1 MRLRCAVAVVLAIA
15 SLALVHAQRT
25 PALLTLINRPR
36 VPLAPEVSGR
46 HFSFASEAGE
56 RVTGILVPPAAS
68 GTRHP
73 VVIALHGTG
82 DSKEGMAPLLD
93 VLAARG
99 FVAVAID
106 GRYHGEREKRPGAYT
121 DAILRAYRTG
131 QGHPFLYDTVWDVMR
146 LVDYLQ
152 TRPDV
157 DPARIGLIGIS
168 KGGME
173 TYLTA
178 AVDPRIAVAIP
189 VIGVQSFRWGLDHDA
204 WVARVETFQGAIV
217 GAARDEKLTDVNAA
231 FVRKFYDRVAP
242 GIYSDFDGPAML
254 PHIAPRPLLVIN
266 GDSDDRTPLAG
277 VHEAATAA
285 EQAYKAAA
293 ASDKFRLIVQPNAGH
308 EFTPPAERAAIDWFV
323 RWLRP

>member
-1 MRLRCAVAVVLAIA
+1 MLMVV
-15 SLALVHAQRT
+15 SLSLLQAQR
-25 PALLTLINRPR
+25 PPSLLTLIDRPR
-36 VPLAPEVSGR
+36 VPLAPEISGR
-46 HFSFASEAGE
+46 HFSFESEAGE
-56 RVTGILVPPAAS
+56 RVTGLLVRPA
-68 GTRHP
+68 GTGGRHP

-106 GRYHGEREKRPGAYT
+106 GRYHGEREKPRGDPGSYVN
-121 DAILRAYRTG
+121 AILRTYRTG
-131 QGHPFLYDTVWDVMR
+131 QGHPLLYDTVWDVMR

-178 AVDPRIAVAIP
+178 AIDPRIAVAVP

-217 GAARDEKLTDVNAA
+217 GAARDEKAPVNAA
-231 FVRKFYDRVAP
+231 FVRKFYDRVVP
-242 GIYSDFDGPAML
+242 GIYSDFDGPLML
-254 PHIAPRPLLVIN
+254 PRIAPRPLLVIN
-266 GDSDDRTPLAG
+266 GDSDERMPLAG
-277 VHEAATAA
+277 VQEAATAA
-285 EQAYKAAA
+285 DRAYKAAG
-293 ASDKFRLIVQPNAGH
+293 ASDKFRLMIQPNAGH
-308 EFTPPAERAAIDWFV
+308 EFTPPAQRAAIDWFV